1 MVQGCAL
8 GVHDALVDGEDAT
21 RIEVDGMGGVAIT
34 SLVYW
39 VL

>member
-8 GVHDALVDGEDAT
+8 GVRDASVDGEDAT
-21 RIEVDGMGGVAIT
+21 WVEMDGMGGVATT

-39 VL
+39 AL